1 MLSTDAVGAN
11 ANVTHADSATFKIID
26 AKLYIPVATL
36 STLSAEDNARL
47 ANQSDVYWSKDK
59 MIDNKKVKTSHAN
72 EQKPLKELF
81 DSSYQGVKRL
91 FRSCLWW
98 YRRWQS
104 SFCYSF
110 KKYSLPRVKIEK
122 YNIVIDG
129 RNFYDEL
136 INNSIKQYDEV
147 RKVSTGQGDDYAT
160 GCLLD
165 FTYFKNNYRLIA
177 ADLRKQKALDV
188 DLRAI
193 QQVIFTGKIKLTVA
207 NTRVMIYYI
216 LQQSKE
222 TILKLSKGTKK
233 VL

>member
-91 FRSCLWW
+91 FVLAYDDTEGDNQVS
-98 YRRWQS
+98 
-104 SFCYSF
+104 
-110 KKYSLPRVKIEK
+110 
-122 YNIVIDG
+122 VI
-129 RNFYDEL
+129 
-136 INNSIKQYDEV
+136 
-147 RKVSTGQGDDYAT
+147 
-160 GCLLD
+160 
-165 FTYFKNNYRLIA
+165 
-177 ADLRKQKALDV
+177 
-188 DLRAI
+188 
-193 QQVIFTGKIKLTVA
+193 
-207 NTRVMIYYI
+207 
-216 LQQSKE
+216 
-222 TILKLSKGTKK
+222 LSKNIPFRE
-233 VL
+233 